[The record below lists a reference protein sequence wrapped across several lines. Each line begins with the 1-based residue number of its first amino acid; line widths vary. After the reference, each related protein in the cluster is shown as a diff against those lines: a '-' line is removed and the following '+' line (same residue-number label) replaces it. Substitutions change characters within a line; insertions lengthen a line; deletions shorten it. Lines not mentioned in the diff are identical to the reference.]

1 MSAEFPD
8 FVMCQ
13 VIMLKGDPRAL
24 LSDRLFLPRAIL
36 FVPNQNHDACQ
47 QHRLG
52 KLLNPFAGAHSP
64 SVLRPAKR

>member
-1 MSAEFPD
+1 
-8 FVMCQ
+8 
-13 VIMLKGDPRAL
+13 MLKGDPRAL
-24 LSDRLFLPRAIL
+24 PLDRLFLPMAIL

-52 KLLNPFAGAHSP
+52 KLLNLFAGAHSP